1 MGSSEGNLNQEFWIR
16 LGVSL
21 AIFSGIMFF
30 IIPKIAKWFFRKL
43 ESEKHSH
50 YIFVLSVVFFAAF
63 LAEVAGVEPII
74 GAFVAGLALNKL
86 IPHSSA
92 LMNRIEFIGSS
103 LFIPFFLISVG
114 MLVDISVILSSP
126 TALIVA
132 GTLSVVA
139 LIASVLKPVK
149 PVKLNRALK

>member
-1 MGSSEGNLNQEFWIR
+1 
-16 LGVSL
+16 
-21 AIFSGIMFF
+21 MF
-30 IIPKIAKWFFRKL
+30 IVIPRIAKWFFRKL

-92 LMNRIEFIGSS
+92 LMNRIEFIGNS
-103 LFIPFFLISVG
+103 LFIPFFS
-114 MLVDISVILSSP
+114 D
-126 TALIVA
+126 
-132 GTLSVVA
+132 
-139 LIASVLKPVK
+139 
-149 PVKLNRALK
+149 